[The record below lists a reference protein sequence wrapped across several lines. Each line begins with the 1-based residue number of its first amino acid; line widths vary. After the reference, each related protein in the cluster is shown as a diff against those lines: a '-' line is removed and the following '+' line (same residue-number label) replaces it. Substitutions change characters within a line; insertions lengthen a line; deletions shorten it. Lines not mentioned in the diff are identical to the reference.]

1 MYSVYLFLE
10 SVLFIVDNK
19 FQDYNSDKVVQYM
32 PANKK
37 GKKGTNH
44 PVDTGSGVPS
54 RDAIEDM
61 YKWKLED
68 IYSTLEDWERD
79 FQRVEAALASFE
91 DYRGRLSVSE
101 EVMAHCLELEEDL
114 GISMGRIFVYGTMK
128 SHEDTSITE
137 NQALA
142 DRAMSLMVRYSTASS
157 FMVPEISAI
166 PEDVIRKYMDSEM
179 LEEYRFFFQ
188 DILRMKNHLLSAEEE
203 RILAGTGEMAQAP
216 ETIFSMLTNADLKFP
231 SVKDEKGEMVELT
244 EERYFSLIKSKER
257 KVRKNAFRAL
267 HRTYRK
273 YENSLAA
280 MYSSSVKGNIF
291 NARTRKYTSSLEA
304 ALEPNNIPLDV
315 YSNVIETVNSNL
327 QPLHE
332 YVEVRKKALDV
343 KKLHMYDLYVPLVDE
358 ISSDIEYDK
367 AVEMVLEGIKPLGE
381 NYVELMKKG
390 LDEGWIDIYENRGKR
405 KGAYSWGSYG
415 THPYVLLNYNS
426 TLRDVFTL
434 AHEMGHALHSWFSH
448 SSQPYIYGDYT
459 IFLAEVASTT
469 NEALL
474 IEHLL
479 SVTDDVEER
488 KYLLN
493 YYLEQI
499 RTTVYR
505 QTLFAE
511 FEKKTHELAESGQA
525 LTKDL
530 MCDLWHGLNEKYYG
544 PSIVVDEDI
553 DIEWARIPH
562 FYSSFYV
569 YQYVTGYAA
578 ATAFSRKILSGEP
591 GARKGY
597 LEFLKK
603 GSSDYSV
610 NILRTAGVDMTVPTP
625 LEQTLEVFR
634 DKLEQLKELL

>member
-1 MYSVYLFLE
+1 
-10 SVLFIVDNK
+10 
-19 FQDYNSDKVVQYM
+19 M
-32 PANKK
+32 PGKTKSKK
-37 GKKGTNH
+37 GAND

-54 RDAIEDM
+54 RDAIKDM

-68 IYSTLEDWERD
+68 IYSKPEDWERD
-79 FQRVEAALASFE
+79 FQRVEAGLASFE

-101 EVMAHCLELEEDL
+101 EVMAHCLELEEGL

-142 DRAMSLMVRYSTASS
+142 DRSMSLMVRYSTASS
-157 FMVPEISAI
+157 FIVPEISAL

-216 ETIFSMLTNADLKFP
+216 ETIFSMLTNADMKFP
-231 SVKDEKGEMVELT
+231 SVKDEKGEIVELT
-244 EERYFSLIKSKER
+244 EERYFSLIKSKDR

-280 MYSSSVKGNIF
+280 MYSSSVKGDIF
-291 NARTRKYTSSLEA
+291 NARTRKYSSSLEA

-315 YSNVIETVNSNL
+315 YSNVIGTVNSNL

-381 NYVELMKKG
+381 NYLELMKKG
-390 LDEGWIDIYENRGKR
+390 LNEGWIDIYENRGKR

-479 SVTDDVEER
+479 SVTENVEEK

-597 LEFLKK
+597 LEFLKQ

-610 NILRTAGVDMTVPTP
+610 NILKTAGVDMTVPAP
-625 LEQTLEVFR
+625 LEQTLKVFR
-634 DKLEQLKELL
+634 EKLEQLKELL

>member
-1 MYSVYLFLE
+1 
-10 SVLFIVDNK
+10 
-19 FQDYNSDKVVQYM
+19 
-32 PANKK
+32 
-37 GKKGTNH
+37 
-44 PVDTGSGVPS
+44 
-54 RDAIEDM
+54 
-61 YKWKLED
+61 
-68 IYSTLEDWERD
+68 
-79 FQRVEAALASFE
+79 
-91 DYRGRLSVSE
+91 
-101 EVMAHCLELEEDL
+101 
-114 GISMGRIFVYGTMK
+114 
-128 SHEDTSITE
+128 
-137 NQALA
+137 
-142 DRAMSLMVRYSTASS
+142 
-157 FMVPEISAI
+157 
-166 PEDVIRKYMDSEM
+166 
-179 LEEYRFFFQ
+179 
-188 DILRMKNHLLSAEEE
+188 
-203 RILAGTGEMAQAP
+203 
-216 ETIFSMLTNADLKFP
+216 
-231 SVKDEKGEMVELT
+231 
-244 EERYFSLIKSKER
+244 
-257 KVRKNAFRAL
+257 
-267 HRTYRK
+267 
-273 YENSLAA
+273 
-280 MYSSSVKGNIF
+280 
-291 NARTRKYTSSLEA
+291 
-304 ALEPNNIPLDV
+304 
-315 YSNVIETVNSNL
+315 
-327 QPLHE
+327 
-332 YVEVRKKALDV
+332 
-343 KKLHMYDLYVPLVDE
+343 MYDLYVPLVDE

-381 NYVELMKKG
+381 NYLELMKKG
-390 LDEGWIDIYENRGKR
+390 LNEGWIDIYENRGKR

-479 SVTDDVEER
+479 SVTDDVEEK

-511 FEKKTHELAESGQA
+511 FEKKTHEFAESGQA

-530 MCDLWHGLNEKYYG
+530 MCDLWHSLNEKYYG

-591 GARKGY
+591 GARKAY
-597 LEFLKK
+597 LDFLKM

-610 NILRTAGVDMTVPTP
+610 NILKTAGVDMTVPAP
-625 LEQTLEVFR
+625 LEQTLDVFR
-634 DKLEQLKELL
+634 DKLEQLKGLL